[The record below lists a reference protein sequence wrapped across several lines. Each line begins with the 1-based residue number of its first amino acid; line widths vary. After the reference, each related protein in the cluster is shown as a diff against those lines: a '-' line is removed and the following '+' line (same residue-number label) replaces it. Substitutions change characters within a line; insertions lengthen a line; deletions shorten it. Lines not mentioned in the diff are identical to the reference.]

1 MVNSIGFDYDAFPMS
16 TPLRRLILFICLTVI
31 YTLGT
36 RYNLDGYELEYVQSA
51 RSLFHGDGLV
61 LAPGFYDLPGIP
73 DTWGPLRQIPR
84 QHYLQ
89 SVVSVPFYVL
99 GVQLFGEQPT
109 IPGRGGYWDLPWGP
123 VLMVALVNP
132 LCSALT
138 VLLVI
143 GILTK
148 LTRNEALSVTTGL
161 IYGLA
166 TMAWPYAGLG
176 LEPFQTCILTLC
188 VFCAIFYRHAPTLLH
203 LGVSL
208 LPLMLLPNCKKYS
221 IIFVAPLAV
230 YYAASIWSNKRHRIP
245 GLIML
250 TIVAAVALTMHVA
263 STTHKLE
270 HNPGYVDEII
280 QKLTEPAH
288 SVFDIVTGLLVSP
301 GEGIFVFN
309 PILIYAVAG
318 WPGFFRKHR
327 LEAGMFLGFL
337 LVWLAAASRI
347 SYLLIDEE
355 WGPRYLHV
363 LIPFMVMAGAESL
376 TMPRKSFRKWL
387 FVGILAISIL
397 LQVFGTL
404 FLGFRIL
411 DVSIAMGIKDLSVP
425 LFTPSASQ
433 PVIAGTLFLSMIH
446 RYFTTESLTVT
457 HIQYLNYAGL
467 GADRIYLQ
475 QYLNGFDN
483 PVGALFTGRWVLTE
497 MGVDVWSEQQTFV
510 VWLLILTA
518 MIGLILLITRP
529 LRTADL
535 QAPAKDP
542 SDTAIDSDSS
552 SSYHDRNDSVEP
564 AGS

>member
-1 MVNSIGFDYDAFPMS
+1 MNTTY
-16 TPLRRLILFICLTVI
+16 RRLILFICLTVI
-31 YTLGT
+31 YALGT

-73 DTWGPLRQIPR
+73 DTWGPQRQIPR

-89 SVVSVPFYVL
+89 ALISVPFYML

-123 VLMVALVNP
+123 VLMVSLVNP

-138 VLLVI
+138 VLFI
-143 GILTK
+143 ISILTK
-148 LTRNEALSVTTGL
+148 LTRNEAMSVTTGL

-166 TMAWPYAGLG
+166 TMAWPYSGLG

-188 VFCAIFYRHAPTLLH
+188 VYCAIFYRYAPTLLH

-208 LPLMLLPNCKKYS
+208 LPVMLLPNCKKYS
-221 IIFVAPLAV
+221 IIFVAPLSVYFAV
-230 YYAASIWSNKRHRIP
+230 SIWSGRRHRIP
-245 GLIML
+245 GFAML
-250 TIVAAVALTMHVA
+250 TIVTSLALYMHVA
-263 STTHKLE
+263 STTHKLAY
-270 HNPGYVDEII
+270 NPGYVDEII

-288 SVFDIVTGLLVSP
+288 PVFDIVTGLLVSP

-309 PILIYAVAG
+309 PILVFAMAG
-318 WPGFFRKHR
+318 WPGFYRKYG
-327 LEAGMFLGFL
+327 LEAKLFLGFL
-337 LVWLAAASRI
+337 LVWLAAAGRI

-363 LIPFMVMAGAESL
+363 LVPFMVIAGVESL
-376 TMPRKSFRKWL
+376 TMPRKRQWKWL
-387 FVGILAISIL
+387 FIGVLVLSIL

-425 LFTPSASQ
+425 LFTPSVSQ

-446 RYFTTESLTVT
+446 RYFTTESLTLT

-483 PVGALFTGRWVLTE
+483 PVGALFTARWVMTE
-497 MGVDVWSEQQTFV
+497 KGLDVWSEQFTFLI
-510 VWLLILTA
+510 WLLILAA
-518 MIGLILLITRP
+518 MLGTILLITRP
-529 LRTADL
+529 LRNALSAPKTSEPDPLDTDQDL
-535 QAPAKDP
+535 
-542 SDTAIDSDSS
+542 DSS
-552 SSYHDRNDSVEP
+552 ST
-564 AGS
+564 